1 MQKQHSNN
9 VENNK
14 MTQNYK
20 FKRMKQLFL
29 VFLKQ
34 FNVDDYKLLIHF
46 LHLIINN
53 YNSNPTKLFGFL
65 TNLSDYSIEKELK
78 DQNSEQINS
87 FKYKPTISYY
97 LKRKRNLLIR
107 ENKFK
112 LREFKFLNNIKT
124 KLINDDI
131 QFYDNDNNNTYVN
144 NLKDTVLKD
153 MNITII

>member
-46 LHLIINN
+46 LH
-53 YNSNPTKLFGFL
+53 PKV
-65 TNLSDYSIEKELK
+65 KK
-78 DQNSEQINS
+78 
-87 FKYKPTISYY
+87 KKV
-97 LKRKRNLLIR
+97 R
-107 ENKFK
+107 
-112 LREFKFLNNIKT
+112 KT
-124 KLINDDI
+124 K
-131 QFYDNDNNNTYVN
+131 
-144 NLKDTVLKD
+144 NLK
-153 MNITII
+153 